1 MNSSPYHA
9 TLGLAPGGWQLIQH
23 KSNDNLEMR
32 QWQSWRYSA
41 GLWSGDISST
51 FAELA
56 LQVQDHPRCHS
67 GWEKKSTTRFGLCKG
82 WWWAVWPFGQL
93 TLEDTQAEIQKIHF
107 FRLFDGKW
115 TLDHSLVKIIFFLG
129 ADCALVPVWRF
140 LPPFPAAWGESRSF
154 RIHTYCIFASLPT
167 LITLLLPRRTS
178 FWPVWLDWGWQWG
191 LESGEGCQPLWCHGQ
206 GFLTSHLYFI
216 IVKQM
221 SMNNSWAK
229 RLQNPDDAATRRP
242 ERVCGRHKQVIKSD
256 CSLAHWLLSQHQT
269 FFSPGKHQRLVFRWF
284 DLSSFSFQTT
294 RNVSWRR

>member
-1 MNSSPYHA
+1 MIFSPYHA

-154 RIHTYCIFASLPT
+154 RIHTYCIFAHVDH
-167 LITLLLPRRTS
+167 IIGAQEDLLLTS
-178 FWPVWLDWGWQWG
+178 VAG
-191 LESGEGCQPLWCHGQ
+191 LGVTMRSG
-206 GFLTSHLYFI
+206 I
-216 IVKQM
+216 
-221 SMNNSWAK
+221 
-229 RLQNPDDAATRRP
+229 
-242 ERVCGRHKQVIKSD
+242 
-256 CSLAHWLLSQHQT
+256 
-269 FFSPGKHQRLVFRWF
+269 
-284 DLSSFSFQTT
+284 
-294 RNVSWRR
+294 WRRMSTTMTPWSRFPHLTFMSYNRQTDVDE